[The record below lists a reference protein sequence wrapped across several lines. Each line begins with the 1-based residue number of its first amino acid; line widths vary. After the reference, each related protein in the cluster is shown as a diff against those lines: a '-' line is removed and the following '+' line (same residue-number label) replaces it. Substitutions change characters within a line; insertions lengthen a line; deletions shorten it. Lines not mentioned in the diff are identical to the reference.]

1 MGWGDWLGTG
11 NTMRHRLSATNKK
24 LGGDKGWRKLADARE
39 WVRLQGLR
47 TRADWQ
53 AFIKSGRLPSDIPA
67 SPWRVSAYRCEG
79 WTTISDWLGSGERQS
94 KKRQWRSFAEA
105 RDYVRAL
112 GLRNNAA
119 WRELSKSGKL
129 PIDIP
134 TLPDRYY
141 RDLGWQSWGDWLGS
155 GERQSKKRQWRSF
168 AEAKDYVRALG
179 LRNHAQWHDLCKSGK
194 LPIDIPTQPD
204 RYYRDLG
211 WQSWG
216 DWLGSGERQSKK
228 RQWRSFAEARDY
240 VRALGLRNHAQW
252 HDLCK
257 SGKLPIDIPTQPA
270 RYYRDLGWQSWGDW
284 FAKRQFRNFLNAREF
299 VRARC
304 FQTKMEYVAWA
315 RSSERP
321 PDIPATPSH
330 TYAKTGWQGWGDWL
344 GVHNLWS
351 KTSLLAFVSTQLLKQ
366 SVCCRRTRHGYQS

>member
-67 SPWRVSAYRCEG
+67 SPWRVSAYRREG

-94 KKRQWRSFAEA
+94 KNRQWRSFAEA

-168 AEAKDYVRALG
+168 AEAK
-179 LRNHAQWHDLCKSGK
+179 
-194 LPIDIPTQPD
+194 
-204 RYYRDLG
+204 
-211 WQSWG
+211 
-216 DWLGSGERQSKK
+216 
-228 RQWRSFAEARDY
+228 DY